1 MRAEV
6 NSECDMLKLA
16 IDIMVMA
23 GVVESGVL
31 EEDVLRGL
39 YKAPIK
45 GERFYVPK
53 YKNFK

>member
-39 YKAPIK
+39 YKAHI
-45 GERFYVPK
+45 
-53 YKNFK
+53 